1 MVLGGFMP
9 ALETGVLAPEIRLS
23 FLDGRKF
30 SLKDALQHGPVVAAF
45 FKVSCPVCQF
55 ALPYVERIFKAYG
68 PNERF
73 TLVGLSQDSAADT
86 KAFNREFSITFPILL
101 DEKGKYPAS
110 NAYGLTNV
118 PTIFLIS
125 TAGAIESSIVGWS
138 KADMEQLNQKLAS
151 LAGKPAA
158 ALFAPGERIPEY
170 KPG

>member
-1 MVLGGFMP
+1 MP
-9 ALETGVLAPEIRLS
+9 ALESGVLAPEINLS

-30 SLKDALQHGPVVAAF
+30 SLKEVLQRGPVAAAF

-55 ALPYVERIFKAYG
+55 AFPYLERIFKAYG
-68 PNERF
+68 HSGKF
-73 TLVGLSQDSAADT
+73 TLVGISQDSAADT
-86 KAFNREFSITFPILL
+86 KAFHREFGVTFPTLL

-125 TAGAIESSIVGWS
+125 PEGEVEASIVGWS
-138 KADMEQLNQKLAS
+138 KADMEQLNQKLARVS
-151 LAGKPAA
+151 GQAPAQIFAAGEKV
-158 ALFAPGERIPEY
+158 PEY

>member
-1 MVLGGFMP
+1 MP
-9 ALETGVLAPEIRLS
+9 ALESGVLAPDINLP

-30 SLKDALQHGPVVAAF
+30 SLKDALKHGPVVVAF

-55 ALPYVERIFKAYG
+55 AFPYLERIFKAYG
-68 PNERF
+68 QSGTF
-73 TLVGLSQDSAADT
+73 TLAGVAQDSAADT
-86 KAFNREFSITFPILL
+86 KAFNSEFGITFPTLL

-125 TAGAIESSIVGWS
+125 HAGEIEFSSVAWS
-138 KADMEQLNQKLAS
+138 KPDMEQLNQKLARV
-151 LAGKPAA
+151 AGLPPEQIFAA
-158 ALFAPGERIPEY
+158 GEKIPEY